1 MIKLWYAYMIEDLV
15 FVGIHN
21 YKLKLIDM
29 RGSRVPQILRNA
41 TDRSITLWY
50 QQPKYSL
57 LWLHGLGDEAESFVP
72 YFAHLQSPI
81 YHHCRVKILQAPSR
95 YVSVNQGETNAWF
108 DLKSVSRFTIP

>member
-1 MIKLWYAYMIEDLV
+1 MILIT
-15 FVGIHN
+15 IHN
-21 YKLKLIDM
+21 YKLTLIDM

-50 QQPKYSL
+50 HKPKYSL

-81 YHHCRVKILQAPSR
+81 YHDCRVKILQAPVK
-95 YVSVNQGETNAWF
+95 YISVNQEESNAWF
-108 DLKSVSRFTIP
+108 DLKSGLRFTTP